1 MTEQTRFDHE
11 SSAIQKHLEIMQGT
25 ITRMAENSRT
35 CKVWCVTLVSAILVL
50 VARTG
55 EADHALI
62 ALAPTVLFY
71 VLDAY
76 YLSLERGFRRS
87 YGSFVRKIH
96 EGQGIHLRPL
106 CCGTHRFDNEGNPLG
121 HVQVLFSAA
130 FLCGSRR
137 NGAAGVAPDFL
148 AGVDPWLP
156 TYVGTR
162 SSSAFAGAA
171 SKHC

>member
-11 SSAIQKHLEIMQGT
+11 SSAVQKYLDIMQGT

-96 EGQGIHLRPL
+96 EGQVSISDLYAVVPTGSITR
-106 CCGTHRFDNEGNPLG
+106 GTLWAMFRS
-121 HVQVLFSAA
+121 FSVPPFYA
-130 FLCGSRR
+130 
-137 NGAAGVAPDFL
+137 V
-148 AGVDPWLP
+148 V
-156 TYVGTR
+156 VGTVLLAWR
-162 SSSAFAGAA
+162 LIF
-171 SKHC
+171 

>member
-11 SSAIQKHLEIMQGT
+11 SSAVQKHLDIMQGT

-96 EGQGIHLRPL
+96 EGQVSISDLYAVVPTGSITR
-106 CCGTHRFDNEGNPLG
+106 GTLWAMFRS
-121 HVQVLFSAA
+121 FSVPPFYA
-130 FLCGSRR
+130 
-137 NGAAGVAPDFL
+137 V
-148 AGVDPWLP
+148 V
-156 TYVGTR
+156 VGTVLLAWR
-162 SSSAFAGAA
+162 LIF
-171 SKHC
+171 